1 MSHYI
6 PKIDQAPLPSERT
19 LRRRK
24 NLFVQAYRFAVIN
37 LRMIRVIVKG
47 H

>member
-1 MSHYI
+1 MYT
-6 PKIDQAPLPSERT
+6 PRIDEAPLPRPRT
-19 LRRRK
+19 LRLRK
-24 NLFVQAYRFAVIN
+24 NLFYQAYRFARIN

>member
-1 MSHYI
+1 MYE
-6 PKIDQAPLPSERT
+6 PKIDEAPLPTPRV

-24 NLFVQAYRFAVIN
+24 NLLVQAYRFAVIN
-37 LRMIRVIVKG
+37 LRMIRVIIKG